1 MDEETIRDQIGEL
14 EERYGACALEELPDY
29 YEEDPLITRPS
40 KEEIVNWYNYTHKHQ
55 CAFCREVNPTLSA
68 SHVTDELGRPK
79 LFYCAGGCRKNFIH
93 DNVKWALSLT
103 DENKFHVVEPFPPED
118 QWEKHSRT
126 FLFVLAR
133 LSGSGFI
140 KECDLDDT
148 EKFLAPY
155 IRSFLEPTMI
165 IAARITA
172 ISTEMTAINN
182 MVVDA
187 SDVDGPSRIPFAAII
202 PIAQTIQNAQN
213 FVIGVNHP
221 DHLPCCPTDLSFRF
235 PGFRIPRF

>member
-1 MDEETIRDQIGEL
+1 MLINN
-14 EERYGACALEELPDY
+14 DY
-29 YEEDPLITRPS
+29 IYL
-40 KEEIVNWYNYTHKHQ
+40 V
-55 CAFCREVNPTLSA
+55 
-68 SHVTDELGRPK
+68 DELGRQK

-155 IRSFLEPTMI
+155 IR
-165 IAARITA
+165 
-172 ISTEMTAINN
+172 
-182 MVVDA
+182 
-187 SDVDGPSRIPFAAII
+187 
-202 PIAQTIQNAQN
+202 
-213 FVIGVNHP
+213 
-221 DHLPCCPTDLSFRF
+221 
-235 PGFRIPRF
+235 